1 MKPMKKLIASLSVM
15 ASLALAAPQATAG
28 AVYHHWSETPTEVQ
42 AAHSPE
48 VLQSYIDAY
57 WVNEWTNAYWFNRW
71 MEAAAAKAAVVP
83 PCTGPGHSRC
93 SVQGIEVC
101 NGNDLP
107 TCGVVWRESR
117 FNPTARNPRS
127 SAGGLYQHLRAWAA
141 TCGIPVSNMAYA
153 SVAQQAQCARYVW
166 NGGVNSN
173 GLGPRHWS
181 LTL

>member
-1 MKPMKKLIASLSVM
+1 MKPMKKLIASLTVM
-15 ASLALAAPQATAG
+15 ASLAVVAPQAMAG
-28 AVYHHWSETPTEVQ
+28 AVYHHWSETPAEVQ
-42 AAHSPE
+42 ATHSPE

-71 MEAAAAKAAVVP
+71 MEAAAAKAKQ
-83 PCTGPGHSRC
+83 TGGSY
-93 SVQGIEVC
+93 VQGIEVC

-107 TCGVVWRESR
+107 RPAASCAASPGST
-117 FNPTARNPRS
+117 PTARNPRS
-127 SAGGLYQHLRAWAA
+127 SAGGSTSTSGPPGDVRHPRV
-141 TCGIPVSNMAYA
+141 PNMAYA
-153 SVAQQAQCARYVW
+153 SVAQQVQCARYVW